1 MAVVPSARA
10 GDLVLPGTLRTG
22 FGMFGFRVAQ
32 DGTLKL
38 NSMGVVLAA
47 ASGIG
52 LGCSGRHT
60 GGGGGGGVWLRGFR
74 V

>member
-22 FGMFGFRVAQ
+22 FGMFGFRVAR

-38 NSMGVVLAA
+38 SSMGVVLAA

-60 GGGGGGGVWLRGFR
+60 GGGGFGSEGLGFR
-74 V
+74 LA